1 MGCLS
6 GEGVELHADV
16 FLVALPAQP
25 ASVHGVGPAR
35 VGEGAGCLGGGL
47 VDGGGAKGCL
57 PGVSGGENREQGVQ
71 DGGRCGGGDCH
82 VPHAV
87 ADRCFVGGDGP
98 LRATGCGVVV
108 EEDPQGE
115 RLVGGDGG
123 VVFPGAVLLPVVVL
137 REEVVEQGFVA
148 ARVGFVGGD
157 PLDVRGGGGLRR
169 VG

>member
-1 MGCLS
+1 M
-6 GEGVELHADV
+6 
-16 FLVALPAQP
+16 
-25 ASVHGVGPAR
+25 
-35 VGEGAGCLGGGL
+35 
-47 VDGGGAKGCL
+47 
-57 PGVSGGENREQGVQ
+57 
-71 DGGRCGGGDCH
+71 
-82 VPHAV
+82 
-87 ADRCFVGGDGP
+87 
-98 LRATGCGVVV
+98 V